1 MMLNRIQ
8 PNWRNYSW
16 LAAIG
21 AIIYVLIQIVPSTA
35 ESFFGTNSESVI
47 SKGSAEQAAMD
58 FAKLQFKEQP
68 LSVHA
73 VHQSDSLLLG
83 YLSKEKLNSSYEKK
97 YDKDFPIDTFQ
108 VLAEMPGGSEL
119 FMYVHMQKGNIVS
132 WNQLRASSLIEPI
145 DRNEA
150 NAAAIAFAVSKG
162 FKKSELKLVKTAGN
176 ELLFNVSGYNIGKS
190 QLVLKIRTEKLP
202 GGNLLISEYKP
213 QFTVPASY
221 EAYVNQQKKMAS
233 WLSLAGNSLLSFA
246 LFVLAI
252 IYAAQYRKHTSF
264 VRGIVL
270 SLLFLAIYAVNDFNM
285 MDGILATYGENANS
299 SAQALFALIITLII
313 TGVLAVSV
321 YFSLV
326 GGDGLW
332 RSMGHN
338 LWPRF
343 GETGYGDHVWRS
355 MWLGYLIAF
364 ILLGLQTVIFIILM
378 QVTGAWS
385 TSDVSQSPY
394 NLASPWIFPLM
405 AWCAAISEEAVYRL
419 FGIGLMK
426 KWFKNTFIASLIPTI
441 IWALGHVTYPI
452 FPSTT
457 RLLELTVIGLIFS
470 YMFVR
475 YGFMAALFAHAV
487 FDSIMMA
494 ISLMFMG
501 TVGNILLGIVYILL
515 PIPIAWVIRWFS
527 YKFPRRERTAA
538 A

>member
-1 MMLNRIQ
+1 MKLNQIQ
-8 PNWRNYSW
+8 MNWTRYSW

-21 AIIYVLIQIVPSTA
+21 AIIYVMIQIVPSTA
-35 ESFFGTNSESVI
+35 ESFFGTNSEPVI
-47 SKGSAEQAAMD
+47 SKSSAEQAASD
-58 FAKLQFKEQP
+58 FAMIQFKERP
-68 LSVHA
+68 LQVHA

-83 YLSKEKLNSSYEKK
+83 YISKEKLNSSYEKK
-97 YDKDFPIDTFQ
+97 FDKAFPIDTFQ
-108 VLAEMPGGSEL
+108 VHADLSDGSEL
-119 FMYVHMQKGNIVS
+119 FMYVHMQTGKIVS
-132 WNQLRASSLIEPI
+132 WNHLRAANLIEPA
-145 DRNEA
+145 NKEEA
-150 NAAAIAFAVSKG
+150 QAAAIHFAVSKG
-162 FKKSELKLVKTAGN
+162 FKKSELKLTKSEGN
-176 ELLFNVSGYNIGKS
+176 EILFTISGYNIGES
-190 QLVLKIRTEKLP
+190 QLVLKMSSEKLSS
-202 GGNLLISEYKP
+202 GNFFISEYKP

-221 EAYVNQQKKMAS
+221 EAYVNHQKKLAS
-233 WLSLAGNSLLSFA
+233 ILSLFGNSLLSFA
-246 LFVLAI
+246 LFILAI
-252 IYAAQYRKHTSF
+252 IYAAKYRKHTSF

-270 SLLFLAIYAVNDFNM
+270 SLLFLAIYVVNDFNM
-285 MDGILATYGENANS
+285 MDGFIASYGESANTS
-299 SAQALFALIITLII
+299 SQALFALVFTVAI
-313 TGVLAVSV
+313 TGILAVSV

-338 LWPRF
+338 HWPRF
-343 GETGYGDHVWRS
+343 GEGGYGDHVWRS

-364 ILLGLQTVIFIILM
+364 MLLGLQTVIFIVLM

-394 NLASPWIFPLM
+394 NLATPWIFPLM

-426 KWFKNTFIASLIPTI
+426 KWFKNTFVASLIPTI

-457 RLLELTVIGLIFS
+457 RLLELTIIGLIFS
-470 YMFVR
+470 FMFVR
-475 YGFMAALFAHAV
+475 YGFMAVVFAHAV

-501 TVGNILLGIVYILL
+501 TAGNILLGIVYILL

-527 YKFPRRERTAA
+527 YTFPRRERAA
-538 A
+538 

>member
-1 MMLNRIQ
+1 MKLNRIQ

-35 ESFFGTNSESVI
+35 ESFFGTSSDPVI
-47 SKGSAEQAAMD
+47 SKSSAEQAALD
-58 FAKLQFKEQP
+58 FAKLQFKERP

-73 VHQSDSLLLG
+73 IHQSDSLLFG

-97 YDKDFPIDTFQ
+97 FDKAFPIDTFQ
-108 VLAEMPGGSEL
+108 VLADMPDGSEL
-119 FMYVHMQKGNIVS
+119 FMYVHMQQGNVVS
-132 WNQLRASSLIEPI
+132 WNKLGEAAAAEPVKKEEAS
-145 DRNEA
+145 
-150 NAAAIAFAVSKG
+150 AAAIAFAVSKG
-162 FKKSELKLVKTAGN
+162 FKKSELELVKAAGS
-176 ELLFNVSGYNIGKS
+176 ELLFHVKGYSLGQS
-190 QLVLKIRTEKLP
+190 QLVLKMRSEKLT
-202 GGNLLISEYKP
+202 GGSFIITEYKP

-221 EAYVNQQKKMAS
+221 ESYVNQQKKLAS
-233 WLSLAGNSLLSFA
+233 WLSLIGNSLLSFA

-252 IYAAQYRKHTSF
+252 IYAAQYRRHTSF

-270 SLLFLAIYAVNDFNM
+270 SLLFLAIYLVNDFNM
-285 MDGILATYGENANS
+285 MDGLLATYGENTNS
-299 SAQALFALIITLII
+299 SAQALFALIITLVI
-313 TGVLAVSV
+313 TGVLAISV

-332 RSMGHN
+332 RSMGAN

-364 ILLGLQTVIFIILM
+364 MLLGLQTVIFIILM
-378 QVTGAWS
+378 QATGAWS

-394 NLASPWIFPLM
+394 NLAAPWIFPLM

-426 KWFKNTFIASLIPTI
+426 KWFKNTFVASLIPTI

-457 RLLELTVIGLIFS
+457 RLLELTIIGLIFS
-470 YMFVR
+470 FMFIR
-475 YGFMAALFAHAV
+475 FGFIAVVFAHAV

-501 TVGNILLGIVYILL
+501 TAGNILLGIVYILL
-515 PIPIAWVIRWFS
+515 PIPIAWIIRWFS
-527 YKFPRRERTAA
+527 CKFPRRERAV
-538 A
+538 